1 MKKKLKNQEFIRKVK
16 NIGLDGFLI
25 GNLGL
30 LQLAK
35 EYNLENIFADYTLNI
50 FNDVSLFALLEQG
63 IIQATL
69 SPELTIEQIK
79 RFKYLGNLPLEVI
92 VHGNFPLMV
101 SEYCAVGSVKG
112 NRTNQVDCNNACL
125 GGEFGLKDRMNF
137 VFPLAMD
144 EDCRML
150 IYNAKPL
157 NLYKDIQSVLE
168 SGVDSLRIEA
178 RQENP
183 QWIGEVTR
191 IYRQAIDDW
200 YQDINFKPLE
210 ESIKRLDKLE
220 PNGSTT
226 GHFFRGVI

>member
-1 MKKKLKNQEFIRKVK
+1 
-16 NIGLDGFLI
+16 
-25 GNLGL
+25 
-30 LQLAK
+30 
-35 EYNLENIFADYTLNI
+35 
-50 FNDVSLFALLEQG
+50 
-63 IIQATL
+63 
-69 SPELTIEQIK
+69 
-79 RFKYLGNLPLEVI
+79 
-92 VHGNFPLMV
+92 
-101 SEYCAVGSVKG
+101 
-112 NRTNQVDCNNACL
+112 
-125 GGEFGLKDRMNF
+125 MNF